1 MMTMMPMLVSMD
13 RVQPLLSQQG
23 QPMAPVVSADIL
35 GMATTLLSAGVVH
48 MRPGHAARAHCHLE
62 TDVIVLV
69 WRSGKAGA
77 LTLYGEQLENE
88 IWQRPGQ
95 ALWIPR
101 GVPHAALNPSLFRKI
116 VAWEFRSSPVLN
128 ADNQLLEELEPI
140 VTARREALTGRRVLS
155 RRSWPWRLGH
165 RSAAAHRGAGARSAS
180 ASCVGR
186 SRPGVV

>member
-1 MMTMMPMLVSMD
+1 MTGVPMLVSMD
-13 RVQPLLSQQG
+13 HVQPLMSQQG
-23 QPMAPVVSADIL
+23 QPMVPLVSADIM
-35 GMATTLLSAGVVH
+35 GMATTLLSTGVVH
-48 MRPGHAARAHCHLE
+48 MQRGHAARAHCHLE

-69 WRSGKAGA
+69 WRSGRAGA

-101 GVPHAALNPSLFRKI
+101 GVPHAALNPSRFRTI
-116 VAWEFRSSPVLN
+116 VAWEFRSSPVLG

-140 VTARREALTGRRVLS
+140 VTTRREALTGRRMLT
-155 RRSWPWRLGH
+155 RRCWPGGRG
-165 RSAAAHRGAGARSAS
+165 RRGAATHRGAGARSTS
-180 ASCVGR
+180 VHCVGR